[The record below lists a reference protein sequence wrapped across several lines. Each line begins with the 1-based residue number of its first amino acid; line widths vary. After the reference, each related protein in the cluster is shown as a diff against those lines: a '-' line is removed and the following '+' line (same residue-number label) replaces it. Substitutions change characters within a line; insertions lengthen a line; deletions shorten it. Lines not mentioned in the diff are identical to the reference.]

1 MDLSHLSREKLEELL
16 HNAYSED
23 SLNAVIVGSIRDDI
37 MFKEA
42 VDIYHSIVCS
52 ENHDVDGE
60 GCDYYSENT
69 APAPWKEP
77 AHMKYAQ
84 ALLDLCPDM
93 SPSEI
98 RNIIHWVVNI
108 QKILPVGSHNRN
120 ITLKILSQT
129 TLFTG

>member
-1 MDLSHLSREKLEELL
+1 MDLSHLSRERLEELIR
-16 HNAYSED
+16 NAYDEHT
-23 SLNAVIVGSIRDDI
+23 LNALLIDAVRSSAE
-37 MFKEA
+37 FKEA
-42 VDIYHSIVCS
+42 VDIYHSLVCNEDHDS
-52 ENHDVDGE
+52 EDS
-60 GCDYYSENT
+60 CSYYIEDHMPSI
-69 APAPWKEP
+69 WKEP